1 MPTSALHKIRPR
13 RADFMDISNGS
24 YEIIPIEG
32 IISLGPMWASAPTGA
47 KLNDNLHFQQFLD
60 GVNFCVI
67 AIGGA

>member
-24 YEIIPIEG
+24 YEIFPIEG

-47 KLNDNLHFQQFLD
+47 RLNDNFTFKRELKP
-60 GVNFCVI
+60 
-67 AIGGA
+67 